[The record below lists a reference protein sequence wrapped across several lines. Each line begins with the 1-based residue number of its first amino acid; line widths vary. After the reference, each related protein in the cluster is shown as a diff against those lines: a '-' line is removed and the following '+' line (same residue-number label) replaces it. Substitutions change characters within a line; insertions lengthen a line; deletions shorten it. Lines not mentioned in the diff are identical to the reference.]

1 MLNLARKAAV
11 TPTFKALI
19 LSFNLM
25 FLAAAVLGAVV
36 LLIGVYHTTIFLI
49 AHA

>member
-1 MLNLARKAAV
+1 MLNFNRKG
-11 TPTFKALI
+11 TINPTFKALI
-19 LSFNLM
+19 LSFNLL

-36 LLIGVYHTTIFLI
+36 LLIGAYHTIIFLV